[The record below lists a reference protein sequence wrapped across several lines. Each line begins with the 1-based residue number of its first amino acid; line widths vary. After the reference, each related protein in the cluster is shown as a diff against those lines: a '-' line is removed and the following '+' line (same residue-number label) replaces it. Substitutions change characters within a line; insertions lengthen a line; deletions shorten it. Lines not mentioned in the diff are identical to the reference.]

1 VIKESAR
8 RISVASLAV
17 MVSIA
22 WTPPHSPDS
31 TREIYVDGSS
41 GSDANPG
48 SESKPLK
55 TISAW
60 ARIAI
65 ANYKRNISSKVI
77 IQAGTYREFISL
89 DYPPQPTSTK
99 ITFEA
104 VKPGTV
110 TISGADVWTGW
121 QADPSDERRYLHDWP
136 FRWGVTPIPARWPAS
151 LAEIVR
157 RREMV
162 FVNGK
167 PLTPVL
173 SAGDMK
179 DGSFYVDD
187 ERAVL
192 MIRPDA
198 GIDPAKAVIEV
209 CVRPRWFESHGV
221 SGLTIRGLIFDKA
234 NPVLSEAAFAVF
246 HCSDVLVEDSQ
257 FLWSNWAGMLLNN
270 VRSSTVRR
278 VVASHNGAAGLR
290 GHGLNGV
297 LYEDDEATYNN
308 WRGAMG
314 NFYQFDEAGGRFGRV
329 HDSTFRRIRS
339 FNNHTLGFWFDTDT
353 RNVTVEDSYF
363 AHNQKFGIF
372 LEANQGPITIENS
385 RICENGSEGVF
396 LNNSQRTTLK
406 GNLIYGNNIAQIFV
420 DWRSRSRDFTD
431 WESGAPF
438 SVDGRELTLLHNTV
452 VAADPGQLLLETS
465 ITAKDTGDIFYS
477 MLKSDENTWYSLA
490 NKKVFQYDPGG
501 TGHLDRE
508 VDFDKWQS
516 RTGQDKNSRFE
527 PPATDPATLCEAP

>member
-1 VIKESAR
+1 M
-8 RISVASLAV
+8 SVASLVV

-22 WTPPHSPDS
+22 WTPPPNPDS
-31 TREIYVDGSS
+31 GRQIYVDGSL

-48 SESKPLK
+48 SESRPLK
-55 TISAW
+55 TISA
-60 ARIAI
+60 AGRIAI
-65 ANYKRNISSKVI
+65 SNYKLNVSSKVN

-110 TISGADVWTGW
+110 TISGADLWTGW
-121 QADPSDERRYLHDWP
+121 QTDPSDERRYLHPWP
-136 FRWGVTPIPARWPAS
+136 YRWGLTPIPARWPAS

-157 RREMV
+157 RREMI

-179 DGSFYVDD
+179 DASFYVDD
-187 ERAVL
+187 ERGVL
-192 MIRPDA
+192 LIQPDA
-198 GIDPAKAVIEV
+198 GIYPAKAAIEV

-221 SGLTIRGLIFDKA
+221 SGLTVRGLVFDKA
-234 NPVLSEAAFAVF
+234 NPYLSEAAFAVF
-246 HCSDVLVEDSQ
+246 HGSDILVEDSQ

-270 VRSSTVRR
+270 VRNSTVRR
-278 VVASHNGAAGLR
+278 VLASHNGASGLR

-308 WRGAMG
+308 WRGALG

-339 FNNHTLGFWFDTDT
+339 FNNQTLGFWFDTDT

-372 LEANQGPITIENS
+372 LEANQGPITVENS

-431 WESGAPF
+431 WESGVPF
-438 SVDGRELTLLHNTV
+438 SADGRDLTLLHNTV
-452 VAADPGQLLLETS
+452 VAADPVQLLLETS
-465 ITAKDTGDIFYS
+465 ITARDTGDIFYS
-477 MLKSDENTWYSLA
+477 MLNSDENTWYSPW

-501 TGHLDRE
+501 TGHVNRE
-508 VDFDKWQS
+508 VDFDKWRS
-516 RTGQDKNSRFE
+516 STGQDKNSKFE
-527 PPATDPATLCEAP
+527 PPATDPATLCEAR